1 MPILVRSALVGRIP
15 RVRASRMMPA
25 KISSVPSKPGVYI
38 FRDARDKV
46 LYVGKAKN
54 LRSRLRSYFQPSSQL
69 DMRKTAMMKEV
80 RDFSYD
86 VTANE
91 LEAFVLEANL
101 IKQYK
106 PRFNVILRD
115 DKNYPYLK
123 LTVNE
128 EWPRLEIVRRIRKDG
143 ALYFG
148 PYVPTGSMWETL
160 AFIRRNFQIRD
171 CAYSLEKTMRPCIQ
185 YQMGKCLAPCAGHIS
200 REDYLKLIDDIRLF
214 LSGGKKEL
222 IEGLERKMLK
232 RSEQMRFEEAAIIRD
247 RIKAI
252 ERAWES
258 QKIVAPE
265 LGDTDVIG
273 FYREGSE
280 VSFKMLFIRNG
291 IMIGSKDFFLRN
303 IGDVSDREL
312 MQTFITQLYSQD
324 IIPPSGIITAVLP
337 EESKSL
343 EKWLSRRREGIV
355 KISSPKSGK
364 KRELVAMAAENAVF
378 AWREKK
384 EVKTGE
390 LLDELRE
397 KLGLEKKAEDIGA
410 FDVST
415 LSGSEAVG
423 AFVYWAGGMFQ
434 KEKYRRLRIRTVKGV
449 DDYSMMQEI
458 IGRIIANL
466 EGDLPDL
473 VIIDGGKGHLETAR
487 KVIGMN
493 LHALKEP
500 PMLIAVAK
508 DPDRAFLTTSDE
520 PVDLEDG
527 RQSSLLIK
535 SIRDEAHRFAISY
548 HRKLRRKGLL
558 RSPLEGI
565 PGIGK
570 KRRLALLRVFGS
582 MDNVRSASVEEI
594 EKVKGFNRKVAE
606 NLSSALRRAS

>member
-1 MPILVRSALVGRIP
+1 MT
-15 RVRASRMMPA
+15 PA
-25 KISSVPSKPGVYI
+25 RLSSVPSKPGAYI

-46 LYVGKAKN
+46 LYVGKARN
-54 LRSRLRSYFQPSSQL
+54 IRNRLRSYFQQSSQL

-80 RDFSYD
+80 RDFSYV
-86 VTANE
+86 VTTNE

-106 PRFNVILRD
+106 PRFNVVLRD

-123 LTVNE
+123 LTVNQ
-128 EWPRLEIVRRIRKDG
+128 EWPGLEIVRRVRKDG

-148 PYVPTGSMWETL
+148 PYVPAGSMWETL

-171 CAYSLEKTMRPCIQ
+171 CAYSLEKAMRPCIQ

-200 REDYLKLIDDIRLF
+200 KEDYLKLIDDIRLF

-222 IEGLERKMLK
+222 IEGLERKMLEL
-232 RSEQMRFEEAAIIRD
+232 SEQMRFEEAAIIRD

-265 LGDTDVIG
+265 LGDIDVIG

-303 IGDVSDREL
+303 IGDVSDSEL
-312 MQTFITQLYSQD
+312 MQTFITQLYLRD
-324 IIPPSGIITAVLP
+324 IIPPSGIITPVLP

-364 KRELVAMAAENAVF
+364 KKELVAMAAENAVF
-378 AWREKK
+378 TWREKK

-390 LLDELRE
+390 LLDELKER
-397 KLGLEKKAEDIGA
+397 LGLEKKPEDIGA

-415 LSGSEAVG
+415 ISGSEAVG

-434 KEKYRRLRIRTVKGV
+434 KEKYRRLRIRTVEGI
-449 DDYSMMQEI
+449 DDYSMMEEI
-458 IGRIIANL
+458 IGRVIANL

-473 VIIDGGKGHLETAR
+473 VIIDGGKGHLETAK
-487 KVIGMN
+487 KVIDMN
-493 LHALKEP
+493 LHALKEH

-520 PVDLEDG
+520 PVDLEDR

-548 HRKLRRKGLL
+548 HRKLRGKGLL

-582 MDNVRSASVEEI
+582 MENVRSASVEEI

-606 NLSSALRRAS
+606 NLSSALRSAS

>member
-1 MPILVRSALVGRIP
+1 
-15 RVRASRMMPA
+15 MMPA

-46 LYVGKAKN
+46 LYVGKAKD
-54 LRSRLRSYFQPSSQL
+54 LRSRLRSYFQQSSQL

-273 FYREGSE
+273 FYREGRE

-324 IIPPSGIITAVLP
+324 IIPPSSIITAVLP

-378 AWREKK
+378 TWREKK

-415 LSGSEAVG
+415 ISGSEAVG

-434 KEKYRRLRIRTVKGV
+434 KERYRRLRIRTVKGV

>member
-1 MPILVRSALVGRIP
+1 
-15 RVRASRMMPA
+15 MMPA

-434 KEKYRRLRIRTVKGV
+434 KERYRRLRIRTVKGV

>member
-1 MPILVRSALVGRIP
+1 
-15 RVRASRMMPA
+15 MMPA
-25 KISSVPSKPGVYI
+25 KLSSVPSKPGAYI

-54 LRSRLRSYFQPSSQL
+54 LRNRLRTYYQKSSQL
-69 DMRKTAMMKEV
+69 DQRKTAMMKDV
-80 RDFSYD
+80 RDFSYV
-86 VTANE
+86 VTTNE

-106 PRFNVILRD
+106 PRFNVVLRD

-128 EWPRLEIVRRIRKDG
+128 EWPRLEIVRRIKKDG

-148 PYVPTGSMWETL
+148 PYVPAGSMWETL

-171 CAYSLEKTMRPCIQ
+171 CDYSLEKEMRPCIQ

-200 REDYLKLIDDIRLF
+200 KEDYLKIIDDIRLF

-232 RSEQMRFEEAAIIRD
+232 LSEEMRFEEAAIIRD

-265 LGDTDVIG
+265 LGDIDVIG
-273 FYREGSE
+273 FYREGGE
-280 VSFKMLFIRNG
+280 VSLKMLFIRNG

-303 IGDVSDREL
+303 IGEVSDREL
-312 MQTFITQLYSQD
+312 VQTFITQLYSRD
-324 IIPPSGIITAVLP
+324 IIPPSGIITSVLP

-343 EKWLSRRREGIV
+343 EMWLSRRKGGTV
-355 KISSPKSGK
+355 KISSSKSGK
-364 KRELVAMAAENAVF
+364 KKDLVAMAAENAVF
-378 AWREKK
+378 TWREKK

-390 LLDELRE
+390 LLAELKE
-397 KLGLEKKAEDIGA
+397 KLGLGKKPEDIGA

-415 LSGSEAVG
+415 ISGSEAVG

-434 KEKYRRLRIRTVKGV
+434 KEKYRRLRIRTVEGV
-449 DDYSMMQEI
+449 DDYSMMEEI

-473 VIIDGGKGHLETAR
+473 VIIDGGKGHLEIAR
-487 KVIGMN
+487 KVVGKN
-493 LHALKEP
+493 LHALKEH

-508 DPDRAFLTTSDE
+508 DTDRAFLTTSE
-520 PVDLEDG
+520 KPFELEDS

-548 HRKLRRKGLL
+548 HRKLRGKGLL

-582 MDNVRSASVEEI
+582 MENVRSASVEEI
-594 EKVKGFNRKVAE
+594 KKIKGFNRKVAE

>member
-1 MPILVRSALVGRIP
+1 
-15 RVRASRMMPA
+15 MMPA
-25 KISSVPSKPGVYI
+25 KLSSVPSKPGAYI

-54 LRSRLRSYFQPSSQL
+54 LGNRLRSYYQRSSQL
-69 DMRKTAMMKEV
+69 DRRKTAMMKDV
-80 RDFSYD
+80 RDFSYV
-86 VTANE
+86 VTTNE

-106 PRFNVILRD
+106 PRFNVVLRD

-128 EWPRLEIVRRIRKDG
+128 EWPRLEIVRRIKKDG

-148 PYVPTGSMWETL
+148 PYVPAGSMWETL
-160 AFIRRNFQIRD
+160 AFIRRNFRIRD
-171 CAYSLEKTMRPCIQ
+171 CNYSLEKEMRPCIQ
-185 YQMGKCLAPCAGHIS
+185 YQMGKCVAPCAGHIS
-200 REDYLKLIDDIRLF
+200 REDYLKLVDDIRLF

-222 IEGLERKMLK
+222 IEE
-232 RSEQMRFEEAAIIRD
+232 MRFEEAATIRD
-247 RIKAI
+247 RIRAI

-265 LGDTDVIG
+265 LGDIDVIG

-280 VSFKMLFIRNG
+280 VSLKTLFIRNG

-312 MQTFITQLYSQD
+312 MQAFITQLYSRD
-324 IIPPSGIITAVLP
+324 IIPPSGIITSVLP

-343 EKWLSRRREGIV
+343 EIWLSLRREGAV
-355 KISSPKSGK
+355 RISRPKSGK
-364 KRELVAMAAENAVF
+364 KKDLVAMAVENAVF
-378 AWREKK
+378 TWREKK
-384 EVKTGE
+384 EVKTDE
-390 LLDELRE
+390 LLAELKE
-397 KLGLEKKAEDIGA
+397 KLKLEKKPEDIGA

-415 LSGSEAVG
+415 ISGSEAVG
-423 AFVYWAGGMFQ
+423 AFVYWTRGMFQ
-434 KEKYRRLRIRTVKGV
+434 KEKYRRLRIRTVEGA
-449 DDYSMMQEI
+449 DDYSMMEEI

-473 VIIDGGKGHLETAR
+473 VIIDGGKGHLEIAR
-487 KVIGMN
+487 KVIGKN
-493 LHALKEP
+493 LHALKEH

-508 DPDRAFLTTSDE
+508 DPDRAFLTTSEE
-520 PVDLEDG
+520 PVGLEDG
-527 RQSSLLIK
+527 RRSSLLVK

-548 HRKLRRKGLL
+548 HRKLREKGLL

-565 PGIGK
+565 PGIGE

-582 MDNVRSASVEEI
+582 MENVRSASVEEI
-594 EKVKGFNRKVAE
+594 EKIKGFSRKVAE